1 MLRRSHAVSGS
12 LLHEAEM
19 RVVRRA
25 VMLVV
30 VTAFAAAGTQSA
42 YAAPPS
48 NDTPGGATLIS
59 ALPFSDSVSID
70 EATTDALDATLNQQC
85 GAPATEGSVW
95 YRFDATQ
102 NGALAFDVSASTFSA
117 GALVT
122 AGDPANGNV
131 ITCGPG
137 AVSFEVVA
145 GQSYFVM
152 AFSDTPGV
160 TTGTLVVRAE
170 AAPPPLQVDVTVNPT
185 GTFDPKTG
193 SATISGTLQCSGEDA
208 EFAFLDVELRQSV
221 GRFTVLGF
229 GSIEAACEA
238 SPQPWSVEVFGE
250 TGKFAGGKAVTVVFA
265 FACGPFTCGDDFEER
280 TVRLRRR

>member
-1 MLRRSHAVSGS
+1 MLRRSHAMSGS
-12 LLHEAEM
+12 LLEALEM

-25 VMLVV
+25 VMLVI
-30 VTAFAAAGTQSA
+30 VTAFAATGTQSA

-48 NDTPGGATLIS
+48 NDTPGGAALIG

-70 EATTDALDATLNQQC
+70 EATTDALDATLNTQC

-102 NGALAFDVSASTFSA
+102 DGGLVFDVSGSTFSA

-122 AGDPANGNV
+122 AGDPANGNF

-137 AVSFEVVA
+137 AVTFDVVA

-170 AAPPPLQVDVTVNPT
+170 ATPPPIEVDVTVNPT

-193 SATISGTLQCSGEDA
+193 SATISGTLQCTNEEA
-208 EFAFLDVELRQSV
+208 QFATVDVQLRQAV
-221 GRFTVLGF
+221 GRFTILGF
-229 GSIEAACEA
+229 GSIEAVCEGT
-238 SPQPWSVEVFGE
+238 PQPWSVEVLGQ
-250 TGKFAGGKAVTVVFA
+250 TGTFRGGKAVTVAFA

>member
-1 MLRRSHAVSGS
+1 MH
-12 LLHEAEM
+12 
-19 RVVRRA
+19 VVRRA

-30 VTAFAAAGTQSA
+30 VTAFFAAGTQSA

-48 NDTPGGATLIS
+48 NDTPGGATLIG

-70 EATTDALDATLNQQC
+70 EATTDALDATLNAQC

-102 NGALAFDVSASTFSA
+102 DGGLVFDVSGSTFSA

-137 AVSFEVVA
+137 AVGFAVSA

-170 AAPPPLQVDVTVNPT
+170 AIPPPPEVDVTVNPT
-185 GTFDPKTG
+185 GTFDPKSG
-193 SATISGTLQCSGEDA
+193 AATISGTLQCSGADA
-208 EFAFLDVELRQSV
+208 QFAFVDVTLRQTI
-221 GRFTVLGF
+221 GRFTLLGF
-229 GSIEAACEA
+229 GSIDAACQA
-238 SPQPWSVEVFGE
+238 SPQPWSVEVFSE
-250 TGKFAGGKAVTVVFA
+250 NGKFSGGKAVTVAFA
-265 FACGPFTCGDDFEER
+265 FACGSFLCGDDFEER